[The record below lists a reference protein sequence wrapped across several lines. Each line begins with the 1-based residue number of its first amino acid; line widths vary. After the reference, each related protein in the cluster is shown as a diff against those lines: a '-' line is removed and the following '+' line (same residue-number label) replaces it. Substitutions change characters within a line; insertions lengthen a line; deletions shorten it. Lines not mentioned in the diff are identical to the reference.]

1 MNNGLIDE
9 IGDLKDAIE
18 VAAMLAGI
26 LDYTVDYPRKEMTPI
41 ETLITEL
48 NNNIANFL
56 GSIGLAPKLGSII
69 PKSLHYYTNK
79 IFEPIR
85 MMETLNDP
93 KGVYLYCDQ
102 CPS

>member
-1 MNNGLIDE
+1 MIDE

-56 GSIGLAPKLGSII
+56 GVNRPR
-69 PKSLHYYTNK
+69 T
-79 IFEPIR
+79 
-85 MMETLNDP
+85 ETGKYN
-93 KGVYLYCDQ
+93 
-102 CPS
+102 S